1 VRVLPYGSQ
10 AVLAELDSLERVY
23 GLVAA
28 LRREKPAGVT
38 ELIPAARTVL
48 VRFDPEV
55 ISGPALATWL
65 RRRRPR
71 PVAWSSDRTVELPI
85 IYDGPD
91 LPEVTTLTGLESA
104 EVVERHLKSRYVVAF
119 CGFAPGFGYLVGGDP
134 ALRVPRRDTP
144 RSRVPAGSVALA
156 GEYTGVYPRA
166 MPGGWQLIGRSE
178 ATLWDEQRD
187 PPALLSP
194 GTQVVFVPETAR

>member
-1 VRVLPYGSQ
+1 MRVLPYGSQ

-28 LRREKPAGVT
+28 LRREKPPGVT

>member
-1 VRVLPYGSQ
+1 VRVLPYGSR

-91 LPEVTTLTGLESA
+91 LPEVTTLTGLEPA

-166 MPGGWQLIGRSE
+166 MPGGWQLIGRCE

-194 GTQVVFVPETAR
+194 GTQVVFVRETAR

>member
-1 VRVLPYGSQ
+1 VRVLPYGSR

-71 PVAWSSDRTVELPI
+71 PLAWSSDRTVELPI

-91 LPEVTTLTGLESA
+91 LPEVTTLTGLELA

-166 MPGGWQLIGRSE
+166 MPGGWQLIGRCK
-178 ATLWDEQRD
+178 ATLWDELRD

>member
-1 VRVLPYGSQ
+1 VRVLPYGSR
-10 AVLAELDSLERVY
+10 AVLAEVDSLERVY
-23 GLVAA
+23 GLVTT
-28 LRREKPAGVT
+28 LRREALEGVT

-48 VRFDPEV
+48 VRFDPDV
-55 ISGPALATWL
+55 ISGPALETWL

-71 PVAWSSDRTVELPI
+71 PLAWGSDRTVELPVV
-85 IYDGPD
+85 YDGPD
-91 LPEVTTLTGLESA
+91 LPEVAALTSLEPA
-104 EVVERHLKSRYVVAF
+104 EVMERHLKGHYVVAF

-144 RSRVPAGSVALA
+144 RSQVPAGAVALA

-178 ATLWDEQRD
+178 AALWDVQRD

>member
-1 VRVLPYGSQ
+1 
-10 AVLAELDSLERVY
+10 VLAELDSQERVY

-28 LRREKPAGVT
+28 LRREELEGVT

-48 VRFDPEV
+48 VQFDPEV
-55 ISGPALATWL
+55 ISGQALATWL

-71 PVAWSSDRTVELPI
+71 PVAWSSDRTVELSVR
-85 IYDGPD
+85 YDGPD
-91 LPEVTTLTGLESA
+91 LPEITALTGLEPA
-104 EVVERHLKSRYVVAF
+104 EVVERHLKGRYVVAF

-166 MPGGWQLIGRSE
+166 MPGGWQLIGRCE
-178 ATLWDEQRD
+178 ATLWDDQRD

>member
-1 VRVLPYGSQ
+1 
-10 AVLAELDSLERVY
+10 VLAELDSQERVY
-23 GLVAA
+23 GLVAS
-28 LRREKPAGVT
+28 LRREQVEGVT

-48 VRFDPEV
+48 IRFDPEV
-55 ISGPALATWL
+55 ISGQALATRL

-71 PVAWSSDRTVELPI
+71 PVAWSSNRTVELPVV
-85 IYDGPD
+85 YDGPD
-91 LPEVTTLTGLESA
+91 LSEVSTLTGLEPA
-104 EVVERHLKSRYVVAF
+104 DVVERHLKGRYVVAF
-119 CGFAPGFGYLVGGDP
+119 CGFAPGFGYLVGGDL

-166 MPGGWQLIGRSE
+166 MPGGWQLIGRCE

-194 GTQVVFVPETAR
+194 GTQVVFVPESAR

>member
-1 VRVLPYGSQ
+1 VRVLPYGSR

-28 LRREKPAGVT
+28 LRREKPTGVT

-91 LPEVTTLTGLESA
+91 IPEVSTLTGLKPD
-104 EVVERHLKSRYVVAF
+104 EVVERHLEGRYVVAF
-119 CGFAPGFGYLVGGDP
+119 CGFAPGFGYLVGGDS

-144 RSRVPAGSVALA
+144 RSRVPPGSVALA

-166 MPGGWQLIGRSE
+166 MPGGWQLIGRCE

-187 PPALLSP
+187 PPALLTP

>member
-1 VRVLPYGSQ
+1 VRVLPYGSR

-28 LRREKPAGVT
+28 LRREKPAGVI

-178 ATLWDEQRD
+178 ATLWDEQHD

>member
-1 VRVLPYGSQ
+1 VRVLPYGSR
-10 AVLAELDSLERVY
+10 AVLAEVDSLERVY

-28 LRREKPAGVT
+28 LRREALGGVT

-48 VRFDPEV
+48 VRFDPDV

-71 PVAWSSDRTVELPI
+71 PLAWASDRTVELPVV
-85 IYDGPD
+85 YDGPD
-91 LPEVTTLTGLESA
+91 LPEVATLTSLEPA
-104 EVVERHLKSRYVVAF
+104 EVMERHLKGRYAVAF

-144 RSRVPAGSVALA
+144 RSQVPAGAVALA

-178 ATLWDEQRD
+178 AALWDAQRD

>member
-1 VRVLPYGSQ
+1 VRVLPYGSR

-166 MPGGWQLIGRSE
+166 MPGGWQLIGHCE

>member
-1 VRVLPYGSQ
+1 
-10 AVLAELDSLERVY
+10 VLAELDSLERVY

-71 PVAWSSDRTVELPI
+71 PVAWSSDRTVELSV

-91 LPEVTTLTGLESA
+91 LPEVTALTGLEPDD
-104 EVVERHLKSRYVVAF
+104 VVERHLKCRYVVAF
-119 CGFAPGFGYLVGGDP
+119 CGFAPGFGYLIGGDP

-166 MPGGWQLIGRSE
+166 MPGGWQLIGRCE

-187 PPALLSP
+187 QPALLSP

>member
-1 VRVLPYGSQ
+1 VRVLPYGSR

-178 ATLWDEQRD
+178 ATLWDEQHD

>member
-1 VRVLPYGSQ
+1 VRVLPYGSR

-91 LPEVTTLTGLESA
+91 LPEVATLTGLEPA

-166 MPGGWQLIGRSE
+166 MPGGWQLIGHCE